1 MHCSKICAKA
11 AQQLLKGTLRCC
23 IAVCSELKERT
34 ENDPSVFFIV
44 TGDESW
50 VYRYDPE
57 TKQRLSHWKTPD
69 SLQLKKTQQV

>member
-1 MHCSKICAKA
+1 MHWSKICAKA
-11 AQQLLKGTLRCC
+11 TEQLLKEHC

-34 ENDPSVFFIV
+34 ENDPGFFIV

-57 TKQRLSHWKTPD
+57 TKQQLSHWKTPN
-69 SLQLKKTQQV
+69 SLRLKKTQ